1 MRKEGV
7 LPSQMIIQMI
17 EEGIVVGGEK
27 ENVNPA
33 SLDVSVCGD
42 EVYRLGS
49 NFLLRGN
56 ECVRD
61 VLPYVDASKHH
72 LSNPLEKGIV
82 YLARIREKFNL
93 SKLKDVYG
101 FSNPKSSSGRTDV
114 HVRLISDGVPRYDK
128 IPRGYDGNLWM
139 TILPNSFPVKIR
151 DGERLA
157 QIRFFDA
164 NTRLGKTELQLGF
177 MSGLVFDKEGNRFS
191 HMDLEA
197 NDNDESTILTADL
210 SSKPIVGYECRGTN
224 TIFDFSIFEQ
234 NSSVFFRP
242 ILNNETSDEAGQIIL
257 RRNCFYILS
266 TNEYVRV
273 PPTLSCVMMPMDE
286 RSGEFRAHY
295 AGFIDPGWGYG
306 IDGTKNGRPLTLEVR
321 PFEDLC
327 IRHGQPIAKI
337 YFERM
342 AEVPLKHYDELDT
355 SHYQTQSG
363 PALSKHFLST

>member
-1 MRKEGV
+1 MRKEGT
-7 LPSQMIIQMI
+7 LPSHTIIKML
-17 EEGIVVGGEK
+17 EKGVIVDGK
-27 ENVNPA
+27 TENINPA
-33 SLDVSVCGD
+33 SIDISVCGD

-49 NFLLRGN
+49 NFLLRDN

-61 VLPYVDASKHH
+61 VLPHVGASKHN

-82 YLARIREKFNL
+82 YLARVRESFHL
-93 SKLKDVYG
+93 SKLPGVYG
-101 FSNPKSSSGRTDV
+101 FSNPKSSSGRTDI
-114 HVRLISDGVPRYDK
+114 HVRLMADRVPRYDK

-157 QIRFFDA
+157 QVRFFDA
-164 NTRLGKTELQLGF
+164 DTRLGKTELELGL
-177 MSGLVFDKEGNRFS
+177 MSGLVFDMDGKPFS
-191 HMDLEA
+191 YTDLKI
-197 NDNDESTILTADL
+197 NDNDESVILTADL
-210 SSKPIVGYECRGTN
+210 SSKPVVGYECRGTN
-224 TIFDFSIFEQ
+224 TIFDFSVLEQ
-234 NSSVFFRP
+234 DMRTFFHP
-242 ILNNETSDEAGQIIL
+242 ILNNETSSKEGRIIL

-273 PPTLSCVMMPMDE
+273 PPDLSCVMMPMDE

-306 IDGTKNGRPLTLEVR
+306 IDGVKNGRPLTLEVR

-342 AEVPLKHYDELDT
+342 SEEPSEHYDTLDT
-355 SHYQTQSG
+355 SHYRVQSG
-363 PALSKHFLST
+363 PVLSKQFQ